1 MAASAMDVGDA
12 LVTPLPSTSTDIFR
26 TSVTVYFPLLLLAVL
41 VFELLRRRKPHVFER
56 ENHGAMADSDRARCF
71 AWISFLFS
79 VTDQEIISHCGLDA
93 WVFLRFLRIGEKVA
107 ALVIACSF
115 VLFPLYAT
123 ATPAE
128 MEESPH
134 AAFPVGA
141 PSLANT
147 TSPDDPDGGLHV
159 RPFESFDQLSIA
171 NVEAGDWR
179 LWFAVTTAYVVTLA
193 VMHLVKEE
201 YVAYMRHRHA
211 FLSRRDAQQYSV
223 VVTDLPKRLRRPQ
236 PLLTYIDYLFP
247 DAVHHVYVGVEC
259 RHLEKLLETRAE
271 VQYRY
276 NAALSEL
283 QALES
288 KHAATAV
295 SAAVRRPRL
304 VLSRR
309 WLGLCGKH
317 REVDA
322 VDYFREEL
330 DRLNKEVEDE
340 YRSIRERQL
349 DEAQL
354 SRASYGSTQ
363 STLRSWSSLRDIGAE
378 EERAARLRQTTF
390 SRSSTAGENATL
402 LSTDSL
408 PILESEPSEKELRPA
423 GAQRRS
429 SGAKLRW
436 LARHLVWGL
445 IGRGSSIA
453 LSFSAPG
460 DSLAVMRNAAFV
472 SFRSLRAAQ
481 SAQQLLQTENPV
493 KLRVHAAPHI
503 HDVVWEN
510 FGLPHHLKS
519 TWGLLS
525 AVLTFLVVCF
535 WTVPTAFVT
544 SLASVQQLRRASP
557 FWERAISEHLWVQRV
572 IEQVAPLL
580 LVAMNALAYVLFRFL
595 ALREGHLS
603 LSEVDASVFTKLCY
617 FQVFQMFFVS
627 AVTGSVLAQ
636 LMALADEPKRVLF
649 ILGGSIAS
657 QSLLFATFTIVQI
670 CVTLPVFALRVIP
683 LLKDRLHALL
693 APAYAQRPTRQ
704 PWLGGLL
711 YPLDFFSDLD
721 PAYSLAQQFLIF
733 LLVLVFAPIAP
744 LLGYTGLLFFLCAEI
759 VYRRHYLFVNKR
771 HWAPVAST
779 GVFWPPL
786 FQFVLG
792 ALLIAQATLI
802 GLLSLKGATV
812 PQLLASATLPFGTM
826 LFHWYIVTLHCLP
839 TAAQFLPLDRCC
851 DLDRAR
857 RDDALDFLDGVYQQ
871 PAMAQ
876 AVGPCKE
883 L

>member
-1 MAASAMDVGDA
+1 MEASSDAA

-41 VFELLRRRKPHVFER
+41 VFEALRRRQPHVFER
-56 ENHGAMADSDRARCF
+56 ENHGAMPDRDRARCF
-71 AWISFLFS
+71 AWIAFLFAVS
-79 VTDQEIISHCGLDA
+79 DHEIIALCGLDA
-93 WVFLRFLRIGEKVA
+93 WVFLRFLRIGGKLS

-123 ATPAE
+123 APPAE
-128 MEESPH
+128 IESSSALH
-134 AAFPVGA
+134 NASDSEF
-141 PSLANT
+141 
-147 TSPDDPDGGLHV
+147 HV

-179 LWFAVTTAYVVTLA
+179 LWFAVATAYVVTLT
-193 VMHLVKEE
+193 VMRLVRNE

-211 FLSRRDAQQYSV
+211 FLSHQGAQQYSV

-236 PLLTYIDYLFP
+236 PLLTYMDFLFP
-247 DAVHHVYVGVEC
+247 GAVHHVYVGVEC
-259 RHLEKLLETRAE
+259 RRLEKLLEARTE

-276 NAALSEL
+276 DAALSEL
-283 QALES
+283 KALERS
-288 KHAATAV
+288 HDKEHQDVVATP
-295 SAAVRRPRL
+295 VRRPHL
-304 VLSRR
+304 VLGRR
-309 WLGLCGKH
+309 WLGLCGTRH
-317 REVDA
+317 EVDA
-322 VDYFREEL
+322 VDFFQQEL
-330 DRLNKEVEDE
+330 ERLHGEIEAE

-354 SRASYGSTQ
+354 TRSSSSSTSTTSYGSTL
-363 STLRSWSSLRDIGAE
+363 SALRPWTSLRDIGAE
-378 EERAARLRQTTF
+378 EERAAARLRQTTF
-390 SRSSTAGENATL
+390 ARSSTAGENDTL
-402 LSTDSL
+402 LSTESL
-408 PILESEPSEKELRPA
+408 PMLEREPSDKPTKTTT
-423 GAQRRS
+423 RRG
-429 SGAKLRW
+429 SGAKLRS
-436 LARHLVWGL
+436 LARHVVWGL
-445 IGRGSSIA
+445 VGRGSSLA
-453 LSFSAPG
+453 LSLSSPG

-481 SAQQLLQTENPV
+481 TAQQLLQTENPV
-493 KLRVHAAPHI
+493 KMRVHAAPHI

-510 FGLPHHLKS
+510 FGLPHQLKS
-519 TWGLLS
+519 AWGLL
-525 AVLTFLVVCF
+525 AACLTFLVVCF

-557 FWERAISEHLWVQRV
+557 FWNRAISEHLWVQRV

-649 ILGGSIAS
+649 LLGGSIAS

-670 CVTLPVFALRVIP
+670 CVTLPVFALRVLP

-693 APAYAQRPTRQ
+693 APAYARHHHV

-711 YPLDFFSDLD
+711 YPLDAVSDLD

-759 VYRRHYLFVNKR
+759 VYRRHYLFVNQR
-771 HWAPVAST
+771 RWAPVAAT

-792 ALLIAQATLI
+792 AMLIAQATLL
-802 GLLSLKGATV
+802 GLLSLKSATV
-812 PQLLASATLPFGTM
+812 PQLLASAILPFATL
-826 LFHWYIVTLHCLP
+826 LFRWYIVTLHCLP

-857 RDDALDFLDGVYQQ
+857 QQDALDFLDGVYQQ
-871 PAMAQ
+871 PAMAM
-876 AVGPCKE
+876 AVGKQ